1 MEKGLLTMSQVE
13 IERVSIIKQLSEKRL
28 KQGEAGKLLKVST
41 RQIRRMLHAYRK
53 EGASALISKHRGRA
67 SNNRHPNKLKHQ
79 IRSLLHAQYSDFGP
93 TLAAEKLLE
102 RDQLKVNK
110 ESLRQ
115 WMIEWGLWKAKRQ
128 KKARVHQSRDR
139 RACFGELIQLDGSH
153 HDWFEGRSD
162 KCCLLVLIDD
172 ATSQLVG
179 LRFESQETTSGYFQV
194 VREYIER
201 EGRPLAFY
209 SDKASVFRINRKSFE
224 EKQTQFERAMEQ
236 LGVKLICANSPQAK
250 GRVERAN
257 GTLQDRLVKEMRLR
271 GINTQEEGNAFL
283 NEFMEDHNHRFA
295 VPPRSEVNMHR
306 KERPT
311 SEELSLIFS
320 FQNVRTLSKNLE
332 LSYENSVYQVKV
344 EGPGYGL
351 RHAKVTVC
359 ENLLGGVQLLY
370 KGRIL
375 VYRQHKKQRQAA
387 EIVNSKAL
395 TSKIDQ
401 LVKQSTAYVPPKE
414 HPWRKPFINPA
425 KVKILNEASHT
436 SYLQGSQCA

>member
-1 MEKGLLTMSQVE
+1 MEKGLLTMNQVE
-13 IERVSIIKQLSEKRL
+13 IERVSLIKQLSEKRL

-53 EGASALISKHRGRA
+53 EGASGLISKHRGRV
-67 SNNRHPNKLKHQ
+67 SNNAHPNKLKHQ
-79 IRSLLHAQYSDFGP
+79 IRTLIHSQYSDFGP

-102 RDQLKVNK
+102 RDQLKVSK

-172 ATSQLVG
+172 ATGRLVG

-209 SDKASVFRINRKSFE
+209 SDKASIFRINRKENSQG
-224 EKQTQFERAMEQ
+224 KQTQFERAMKQ
-236 LGVKLICANSPQAK
+236 LGIELICANSPQAK

-271 GINTQEEGNAFL
+271 GLNTQEEGNAFL
-283 NEFMEDHNHRFA
+283 NKFMEDHNRRFA
-295 VPPRSEVNMHR
+295 VPPRSEINMHC

-311 SEELSLIFS
+311 SEELDLIFS
-320 FQNVRTLSKNLE
+320 FQSVRTLSKNLE
-332 LSYENSVYQVKV
+332 LSYENSVYQIKV

-359 ENLLGGVQLLY
+359 ENLSGDVQLLY
-370 KGRIL
+370 KGRKL
-375 VYRQHKKQRQAA
+375 AYRQHKKERQTA
-387 EIVNSKAL
+387 EIVNSKTL

-401 LVKQSTAYVPPKE
+401 LVKQSTAYTPPKG

-425 KVKILNEASHT
+425 KVKILNEA
-436 SYLQGSQCA
+436 YPQGSQGA